1 MPILDNFEMHNKIIV
16 LDNAIQSIERNQDL
30 LKNHKNTFK
39 AKRKGLNLY
48 DFEYY
53 NRIAFSLACLVLFFI
68 GAPLGAII
76 RKGGFG
82 LPMIAA
88 IVIFVIYFFITQ
100 FGKNLAEESAISSLS
115 GSWISTLILLP
126 IGFFLTR
133 RASKGMGIINISGIL
148 DKIKSFFTIF
158 KHTKQQ
164 RN

>member
-1 MPILDNFEMHNKIIV
+1 MFGAL
-16 LDNAIQSIERNQDL
+16 
-30 LKNHKNTFK
+30 
-39 AKRKGLNLY
+39 
-48 DFEYY
+48 
-53 NRIAFSLACLVLFFI
+53 FI

-100 FGKNLAEESAISSLS
+100 FGKNLAEESVISALT
-115 GSWISTLILLP
+115 GSWVSTLILLP

-133 RASKGMGIINISGIL
+133 RASKGMGIINISGFF

-158 KHTKQQ
+158 KNTKQQ